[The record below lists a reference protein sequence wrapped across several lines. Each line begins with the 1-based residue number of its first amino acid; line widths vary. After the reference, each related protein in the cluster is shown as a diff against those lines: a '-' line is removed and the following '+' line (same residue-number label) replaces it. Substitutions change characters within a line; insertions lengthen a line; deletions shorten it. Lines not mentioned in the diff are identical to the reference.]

1 MAYVL
6 TGLFFMLV
14 PGTFLGAWNLI
25 ALSQPAAPKL
35 SVAWVQAH
43 GHAQIFGWIGTFILG
58 IGFYSIPRAT
68 RAGRFS
74 ISRGWS
80 CWALWT
86 FGILLRWSA
95 GVWESS
101 WRLTLPLGSALE
113 LTAFCIFLATIS
125 GHRPEGQSKKLD
137 AWIFVVMAG
146 TLGLLALLLINFA
159 TALSLAFSG
168 HTPAIPPITN
178 SRLLTLATW
187 GFLVPFVWGF
197 SARWLPVF
205 LGLKSVR
212 EEFLLAVVGAN
223 TVAVSLH
230 AAGWTATSMI
240 VLLVAAVGSVAALR
254 VLESSI
260 QPAKTMGVHPS
271 FPYFVR
277 SAYGW
282 LLLSGVLA
290 VAAAFVDRHNGWWG
304 ASRHA
309 LTVGFISMMVFAI
322 GQRVLPAFAGMKLL
336 FSPRSMLVSLA
347 LLTLGCTL
355 RVGGQILAYEGF
367 AQWAWHVLP
376 CSAILEM
383 SAVTLFAVN
392 MVATFLRRPAHLA
405 HTAS

>member
-1 MAYVL
+1 
-6 TGLFFMLV
+6 
-14 PGTFLGAWNLI
+14 
-25 ALSQPAAPKL
+25 
-35 SVAWVQAH
+35 
-43 GHAQIFGWIGTFILG
+43 
-58 IGFYSIPRAT
+58 
-68 RAGRFS
+68 
-74 ISRGWS
+74 
-80 CWALWT
+80 
-86 FGILLRWSA
+86 
-95 GVWESS
+95 
-101 WRLTLPLGSALE
+101 
-113 LTAFCIFLATIS
+113 
-125 GHRPEGQSKKLD
+125 
-137 AWIFVVMAG
+137 MAG
-146 TLGLLALLLINFA
+146 TLGLLALLLINF
-159 TALSLAFSG
+159 TVALSLAFSG

-205 LGLKSVR
+205 LGLKPVR
-212 EEFLLAVVGAN
+212 EKFLLAVVGVN
-223 TVAVSLH
+223 TLGVLLH
-230 AAGWTATSMI
+230 AAGSTATSMI

-254 VLESSI
+254 VLEGSI
-260 QPAKTMGVHPS
+260 HPAKTMGVHPS

-290 VAAAFVDRHNGWWG
+290 VAAAFVDRQHGWWG

-309 LTVGFISMMVFAI
+309 ITVGFISMMVFAI

-336 FSPRSMLVSLA
+336 FSHRIMLVSLA

-405 HTAS
+405 QAPA